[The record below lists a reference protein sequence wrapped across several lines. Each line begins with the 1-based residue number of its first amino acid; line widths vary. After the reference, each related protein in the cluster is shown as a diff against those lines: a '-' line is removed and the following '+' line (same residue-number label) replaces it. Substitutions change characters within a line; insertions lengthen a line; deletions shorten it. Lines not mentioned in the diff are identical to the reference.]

1 MVERILVQFRRSA
14 PGLLIASAALV
25 IGLITGVSLLLT
37 SLMLRNAEEDSF
49 QLMRDVLA
57 STLKAA
63 EEKALV
69 RAELV
74 SSMPAVRSAFNQRD
88 RQKLLSETQEMFKE
102 QSEKYGL
109 DQAQFHIPPGVS
121 FLRLHRPEKFGDD
134 QTSYRPM
141 LTEVNREKVL
151 RKGVAITRAGPAIA
165 GIVPIFDDAGKHT
178 GSFEMGLEFSPM
190 LDKIKQSYGLEAAV
204 FIDEK
209 MLREVSTDLQGD
221 VLTPEKRVGKYIR
234 FHATHP
240 VLLRSLVVDSDVA
253 VTDAT
258 TYERVVAGT
267 PWGVQ
272 LVPMYNYMNKQI
284 GVFALSMD
292 FSKTRGAQG
301 RSLVWQLLAALFGV
315 VLMAGVVLVVVRGLL
330 LSPLRALSERFTA
343 LADGEAA
350 GPADPLDSYC
360 DELKSLAGSYERL
373 RSGSSAL
380 DGDARSDR

>member
-1 MVERILVQFRRSA
+1 VKFRRSA
-14 PGLLIASAALV
+14 PGLLISTAIIV
-25 IGLITGVSLLLT
+25 IGMITAVSLLLT
-37 SLMLRNAEEDSF
+37 SQMLGNAEADGF
-49 QLMRDVLA
+49 RLMRDVLT
-57 STLKAA
+57 STLRAT

-74 SSMPAVRSAFNQRD
+74 SAMPAVRTAFNQRD
-88 RQKLLSETQEMFKE
+88 RAKLLSETQDMFKE
-102 QSEKYGL
+102 QAEKYGL
-109 DQAQFHIPPGVS
+109 DQAQFHVPPGVS

-141 LTEVNREKVL
+141 LTEVNRDKVL

-165 GIVPIFDDAGKHT
+165 GIVPIFDDAGQHT

-209 MLREVSTDLQGD
+209 MLREISTDLGGD

-240 VLLRSLVVDSDVA
+240 VLLRSLVTDRDIA

-258 TYERVVAGT
+258 TYERIASGT

-284 GVFALSMD
+284 GVYALAMD
-292 FSKTRGAQG
+292 FSVTRAAQG
-301 RSLVWQLLAALFGV
+301 RSKVWQFLAALFGV
-315 VLMAGVVLVVVRGLL
+315 VLTAGMILIVVRGLL
-330 LSPLRALSERFTA
+330 LSPLKALSDRFAA
-343 LADGEAA
+343 LVEGDTSRAADAM
-350 GPADPLDSYC
+350 DSYC
-360 DELKSLAGSYERL
+360 DELKSLSASYERL
-373 RSGSSAL
+373 RSAEKQ
-380 DGDARSDR
+380 

>member
-1 MVERILVQFRRSA
+1 MQFRRSA
-14 PGLLIASAALV
+14 PGLLISSAV
-25 IGLITGVSLLLT
+25 VIIGLITGVSLLLT
-37 SLMLRNAEEDSF
+37 SQMLRNAEVDGF
-49 QLMRDVLA
+49 RLMRDVLTG
-57 STLKAA
+57 TLKAT

-88 RQKLLSETQEMFKE
+88 RPKLLLETQEMFKE

-109 DQAQFHIPPGVS
+109 DQAQFHVPPGVS

-209 MLREVSTDLQGD
+209 MLREISTDLPGD
-221 VLTPEKRVGKYIR
+221 VLTAEKRVGKYIR

-240 VLLRSLVVDSDVA
+240 LLLRALVTDRDIA

-258 TYERVVAGT
+258 TYDRVVAGT

-284 GVFALSMD
+284 GVYALSMD
-292 FSKTRGAQG
+292 FSATRAAQG
-301 RSLVWQLLAALFGV
+301 RSRVWQLLAALFG
-315 VLMAGVVLVVVRGLL
+315 LVLVAGTVLIVVRGLL
-330 LSPLRALSERFTA
+330 LAPLKGLSDRFGA
-343 LADGEAA
+343 LADGEASA
-350 GPADPLDSYC
+350 PADPVDSYC
-360 DELKSLAGSYERL
+360 DELRSLSASYERL
-373 RSGSSAL
+373 RSAQSPPL
-380 DGDARSDR
+380 EREARRDK

>member
-1 MVERILVQFRRSA
+1 
-14 PGLLIASAALV
+14 V
-25 IGLITGVSLLLT
+25 IGLTTGVSLLLT
-37 SLMLRNAEEDSF
+37 SQMLGNAEADSF
-49 QLMRDVLA
+49 RLMRDVLT
-57 STLKAA
+57 STLRAT

-74 SSMPAVRSAFNQRD
+74 SAMPAVRTAFNQRD
-88 RQKLLSETQEMFKE
+88 RAKLLLETQDMFKE
-102 QSEKYGL
+102 QAEKYGL
-109 DQAQFHIPPGVS
+109 DQAQFHVPPGVS

-141 LTEVNREKVL
+141 LTEVNRDKVL

-165 GIVPIFDDAGKHT
+165 GVVPIFDDAGLHT

-209 MLREVSTDLQGD
+209 MLREISTDLGGD

-240 VLLRSLVVDSDVA
+240 VLMRSLVLDRDVS

-258 TYERVVAGT
+258 SYERIVSGT

-284 GVFALSMD
+284 GVYALGMD
-292 FSKTRGAQG
+292 FSVTRAAQG
-301 RSLVWQLLAALFGV
+301 RSRVWQGLAALFGV
-315 VLMAGVVLVVVRGLL
+315 VLTAGMILIVVRGLL
-330 LSPLRALSERFTA
+330 LSPLKTLNDRFAA
-343 LADGEAA
+343 LAEGDASQ
-350 GPADPLDSYC
+350 PADPVDSYC
-360 DELKSLAGSYERL
+360 DELKTLASNYERL
-373 RSGSSAL
+373 RSAEEK
-380 DGDARSDR
+380 